1 MSAVLEQPYWQVT
14 APRPTLPLEREL
26 PERTDVA
33 VIGGGY
39 TGVSA
44 ARTLARHGLD
54 VTVLEAETLGWG
66 ASTRNGGFVL
76 PGFKLGAAALLR
88 RFGPERARALYDA
101 SRESLHFVERLVSDE
116 DIACELRRCGH
127 VSLASRPSH
136 YRHLAESQALHAHAF
151 AHETTLVPVHRLGE
165 VIGSSMYHGALLD
178 PEAWSLHPAKFF
190 WGLAAAAHRS
200 GARLLE
206 HTPVQSVRRV
216 ADGFALD
223 AGGRQLRAR
232 QLIVATNG
240 YSGPAYPA
248 LRRRIIPLV
257 SYLIATAPLGDSLAE
272 ALIPAARVLSDT
284 KNLLFYFRL
293 SEDRRLLFGGR
304 VAFGPT
310 TPAESARHLAAG
322 MRAVFPQLRDV
333 QVEYTWSGKVAFTLD
348 QLPHAGVWDGVHYA
362 LGYCGHGVAM
372 ATYLG
377 ARLGAKLAG
386 HGDLLPFSDMGFPPV
401 PLHASLPLALPLVGA
416 WYRIVDRL
424 G

>member
-1 MSAVLEQPYWQVT
+1 MWAVLEQPYWQVT
-14 APRPTLPLEREL
+14 APRPTLSLEQAL

-44 ARTLARHGLD
+44 ARTLARRGLD

-76 PGFKLGAAALLR
+76 PGFKLGAGALLR
-88 RFGPERARALYDA
+88 RFGLERARALYDA
-101 SRESLHFVERLVSDE
+101 SRESLRFVERLIADE
-116 DIACELRRCGH
+116 GIACELRRCGH
-127 VSLASRPSH
+127 VSLAYRPPH
-136 YRHLAESQALHAHAF
+136 YRRLAESRELLERAFTHA
-151 AHETTLVPVHRLGE
+151 TTLVPVERLSE
-165 VIGSSMYHGALLD
+165 VIGSRLYHGALLD
-178 PEAWSLHPAKFF
+178 PEAWCLHPAKFF
-190 WGLAAAAHRS
+190 WGLASAAHHA

-206 HTPVQSVRRV
+206 HVPVRSIRRV
-216 ADGFALD
+216 ADGFALE
-223 AGGRQLRAR
+223 AGGRELRAR
-232 QLIVATNG
+232 ELIVATNG
-240 YSGPAYPA
+240 YSGPAHPA
-248 LRRRIIPLV
+248 LRRRIIPLG
-257 SYLIATAPLGDSLAE
+257 SYLIATAPLGDLLAE

-284 KNLLFYFRL
+284 KNLLYYFRL

-333 QVEYTWSGKVAFTLD
+333 AVEYTWSGNVAFTRD

-377 ARLGAKLAG
+377 DRLGATLTG
-386 HGDLLPFSDMGFPPV
+386 HGDLLPFSDLGFPPI
-401 PLHASLPLALPLVGA
+401 PLYDGRPWFLPLVGA
-416 WYRIVDRL
+416 WYRVVDRL